1 MKLTWIHRTILLMR
15 CVIFLDNL
23 DSCILLMLMSMGMRS
38 YKVYGAISATLLLH
52 DIAHHL

>member
-23 DSCILLMLMSMGMRS
+23 DPCILLVLGICMGMKCIHVS
-38 YKVYGAISATLLLH
+38 KSLWG
-52 DIAHHL
+52 